1 VVLKFKKALPSFW
14 GSADM
19 FVFEEMKLRGGRR
32 CLVEKGFLCNQK
44 KSPRQKGKKKK
55 MLRVVKKGVEKIT
68 SECS

>member
-44 KSPRQKGKKKK
+44 KSPRQKGKKKENAK
-55 MLRVVKKGVEKIT
+55 GGKKGSGKNHF
-68 SECS
+68 